1 MAHSLP
7 VRDDWQERFRHRRRR
22 ERLPAWRGTGLG
34 WVLLHVLIGLVAV
47 GFFQLLLVG
56 GVLVSAGRNTEEI
69 EDLVA
74 ALSLLAV
81 LGGLTG
87 WLLFVYARRRTMV
100 RLGLFSLAVFPG
112 LVAAITGGLALQPR
126 A

>member
-1 MAHSLP
+1 
-7 VRDDWQERFRHRRRR
+7 
-22 ERLPAWRGTGLG
+22 
-34 WVLLHVLIGLVAV
+34 VLIGLVAV

-56 GVLVSAGRNTEEI
+56 GILVSAGRNTEEI

-100 RLGLFSLAVFPG
+100 RWGLFSLAMFPG
-112 LVAAITGGLALQPR
+112 LVAAIAGGLALQPR